1 MSTAQIVAVVAI
13 IAVAAVISAVAG
25 FAFGLMSVP
34 ALALVIPTHQAV
46 VVSAVIGIAVSG
58 IQAVQWRRFAVGA
71 LVRRM
76 FLSAAAG
83 MPLGYVV
90 FLTVEA
96 RWLKL
101 ILGVAILVAV
111 ALLLRRIDLRHADR
125 GLDYTAGFLSGVL
138 NTSLSTN
145 GPPLVFALQAR
156 RLDPDPF
163 RGTLAAIFALSNLIS
178 VPLFIAS
185 GKATA
190 DNLLA
195 AVVAI
200 PGLIGGLLLGGKIR
214 PHINGERFRWVVIVL
229 LIAAGV
235 SSVATALA

>member
-1 MSTAQIVAVVAI
+1 MSTAQIVAVVVI
-13 IAVAAVISAVAG
+13 IAVSALISAVAG

-34 ALALVIPTHQAV
+34 ALALVVPTHQAV
-46 VVSAVIGIAVSG
+46 VVSAVIGIAVSA
-58 IQAVQWRRFAVGA
+58 IQALQWWRFAIRP
-71 LVRRM
+71 LVWRM
-76 FLSAAAG
+76 FASAAVG
-83 MPLGYVV
+83 MPLGYWV

-101 ILGVAILVAV
+101 ILGVAILIAV

-125 GLDYTAGFLSGVL
+125 GLDYTAGFLSGIL

-163 RGTLAAIFALSNLIS
+163 RGTLVAIFALSNLIS
-178 VPLFIAS
+178 VPLFIVS
-185 GKATA
+185 GKASG
-190 DNLLA
+190 DNLIA
-195 AVVAI
+195 AAIAI

-214 PHINGERFRWVVIVL
+214 PHVNGEHFRWVVIML
-229 LIAAGV
+229 LVAAGV
-235 SSVATALA
+235 SSIATALA

>member
-1 MSTAQIVAVVAI
+1 MSTGQILAVVAI
-13 IAVAAVISAVAG
+13 IAWAAVVSAVAG

-34 ALALVIPTHQAV
+34 ALALVVPTHQAV

-58 IQAVQWRRFAVGA
+58 FQAMQWQRYAVRPLVWRMFWPA
-71 LVRRM
+71 LV
-76 FLSAAAG
+76 G
-83 MPLGYVV
+83 MPLGYWI
-90 FLTVEA
+90 FLTIDE

-101 ILGVAILVAV
+101 TLGVAILIAV
-111 ALLLRRIDLRHADR
+111 VLLIRHIDLRHAGR
-125 GLDYTAGFLSGVL
+125 RLDFTTGFLSGVL

-156 RLDPDPF
+156 RLEPDQF
-163 RGTLAAIFALSNLIS
+163 RGTLVTIFALSNLVS
-178 VPLFIAS
+178 VPLFVIS
-185 GKATA
+185 GKATG

-195 AVVAI
+195 ALFAI
-200 PGLIGGLLLGGKIR
+200 PGLIGGLWLGGKIR
-214 PHINGERFRWVVIVL
+214 PHVNATQFRWVVIGL